1 MYYIDETEV
10 SYYDKHR
17 TYKIRK
23 GDTLQSVASELGID
37 AKELRRYH
45 NIHCTISDLIEAD
58 FKIHLEFLI
67 LATEKDK
74 TSKKEEIE
82 KKTKKVSFGDDY
94 KLPFLF
100 GNVKKD
106 YKIAYTTEFGD
117 EIDILEL
124 EASVEWLA
132 VDKNGFYLFEIIR
145 GGNIYINFKE
155 PDAVMDEL
163 DGKTAEILYP
173 LKIVVDESGKW
184 IDIFNYNEIVSRW
197 KHIKR
202 EILDYY
208 ESEVTEN
215 HIDAIEYAL
224 EDSKILFATLSSDY
238 FLRTFFNG
246 IHVAYTANL
255 KLEDTISF
263 PLEKN
268 KEAVYE
274 IEQKVA
280 PYLDE
285 AGFIRVEQKGD
296 YVDSEFNKLYKHY
309 HFKGNYNAV
318 YYLNADTYC
327 IEKVNLECFIDG
339 DEMIK
344 TTIVIEPMKKEKIE
358 NSN

>member
-1 MYYIDETEV
+1 MYYINKTEA

-23 GDTLQSVASELGID
+23 GDTLQRVAIEFGID
-37 AKELRRYH
+37 ANELRRYH
-45 NIHCTISDLIEAD
+45 NIHCTISDLTEAD
-58 FKIHLEFLI
+58 FKNHLEFLI
-67 LATEKDK
+67 LEPEKDK

-82 KKTKKVSFGDDY
+82 KKPEKVNFGDNY
-94 KLPFLF
+94 KLPFLS
-100 GNVKKD
+100 GNINKEYEV
-106 YKIAYTTEFGD
+106 AYTTEFGD
-117 EIDILEL
+117 ELDILEL
-124 EASVEWLA
+124 EVSVEWLA
-132 VDKNGFYLFEIIR
+132 EDKNGYHLFEINR
-145 GGNIYINFKE
+145 GKDIYINAKA
-155 PDAVMDEL
+155 PDTVMEEL
-163 DGKTAEILYP
+163 DAKTAEILYP

-184 IDIFNYNEIVSRW
+184 IDIFNYNDIVARW

-224 EDSKILFATLSSDY
+224 EYSETLLATLSSDY
-238 FLRTFFNG
+238 FLRAFFNG

-274 IEQKVA
+274 IEQKVS

-285 AGFIRVEQKGD
+285 AGFIKVEQKGH
-296 YVDSEFNKLYKHY
+296 YVDSEFNKLYRHY
-309 HFKGNYNAV
+309 HFKGNYDAV

-327 IEKVNLECFIDG
+327 VEKVNLECFIDG

-344 TTIVIEPMKKEKIE
+344 TTIVIEPLKKK
-358 NSN
+358 NV